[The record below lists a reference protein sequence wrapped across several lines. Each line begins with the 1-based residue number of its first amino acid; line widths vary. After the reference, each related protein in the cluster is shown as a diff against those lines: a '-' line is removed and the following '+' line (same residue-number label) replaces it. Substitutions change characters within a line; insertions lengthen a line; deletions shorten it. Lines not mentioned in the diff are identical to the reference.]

1 MYRKCTKICKLD
13 TYANIYQ
20 NIFKMYQNIL
30 KMYQTCKNTNYRG
43 SILCKCSVWAR
54 LMQGT
59 SRLDLLRSYSVCF
72 LSTHSEA
79 YHRFIKIVQCT
90 DFNLSEGS
98 YFIVLRIVI
107 NFLKH

>member
-1 MYRKCTKICKLD
+1 MYQMYRKCTKICQLD

-20 NIFKMYQNIL
+20 NICKIFKKIL
-30 KMYQTCKNTNYRG
+30 
-43 SILCKCSVWAR
+43 
-54 LMQGT
+54 
-59 SRLDLLRSYSVCF
+59 
-72 LSTHSEA
+72 A

-90 DFNLSEGS
+90 DFNLSESS